1 MTRRARFVAAPFAP
15 CVGVRFVGA
24 PFVGGSALHLE
35 LLLTVAL
42 VAGAGCRTTTPAP
55 STEDTAPA
63 PPAAVDRLAD
73 GELLEGSERAFDVPL
88 PRNLR
93 VDGAFVDA
101 VYASGPVPLHPL
113 VQYFRARLRG
123 GELREGES
131 SATFDRA
138 QAAGKPGRSLN
149 IHVIT
154 STEGV
159 RVEIRD
165 LTPPVLPELPNEA
178 ARWQR
183 VGLTPDGHLAD
194 PQHIE

>member
-1 MTRRARFVAAPFAP
+1 MAFVA
-15 CVGVRFVGA
+15 V
-24 PFVGGSALHLE
+24 
-35 LLLTVAL
+35 
-42 VAGAGCRTTTPAP
+42 AGCRTTTPAP
-55 STEDTAPA
+55 SPEDTAPA
-63 PPAAVDRLAD
+63 APAAVDHLAD

-123 GELREGES
+123 GELREGEA

-138 QAAGKPGRSLN
+138 HAAGKPGRSLN

>member
-1 MTRRARFVAAPFAP
+1 MTRRAPCVRRAVARCLEPVLAVAFVA
-15 CVGVRFVGA
+15 V
-24 PFVGGSALHLE
+24 
-35 LLLTVAL
+35 
-42 VAGAGCRTTTPAP
+42 AGCRTTTPAP
-55 STEDTAPA
+55 SPEDTAPA
-63 PPAAVDRLAD
+63 APAAVDHLAD

-123 GELREGES
+123 GELREGEA

-138 QAAGKPGRSLN
+138 HAAGKPGRSLN

>member
-1 MTRRARFVAAPFAP
+1 VTRRARFVGAPFAP
-15 CVGVRFVGA
+15 FVGVRLAGA
-24 PFVGGSALHLE
+24 PFVGGPALHLE
-35 LLLTVAL
+35 LVLAAL
-42 VAGAGCRTTTPAP
+42 VALAGCRTTTSTP
-55 STEDTAPA
+55 SAEDTAPA
-63 PPAAVDRLAD
+63 APAAVDRLAD

-88 PRNLR
+88 PRNLH
-93 VDGAFVDA
+93 VNGTFVDA

-123 GELREGES
+123 GELREGDS